1 MVDVKNLDMENPEM
15 ASSRPTPPPRP
26 EPPER
31 PDGGDRVDAQLAV
44 WARELP
50 ALDLQIEGIVE
61 RIGRLERIIV
71 RTTEESLA
79 AHDLSFGEWKLIGS
93 LRWGGPPYR
102 SKPGRLAGWLGLSS
116 GAMTNRLDRMEERGL
131 IRRLPDPDDRRG
143 VLVEL
148 TDDGAAL
155 WEAAVQ
161 AQAEKEAV
169 VGAALAPQ
177 EQAQLN
183 DLLRR
188 LLLAFESHHGPP
200 PPKRQA

>member
-1 MVDVKNLDMENPEM
+1 M
-15 ASSRPTPPPRP
+15 ASRRPAPPAPLVP
-26 EPPER
+26 PAPPER
-31 PDGGDRVDAQLAV
+31 EDTVDAQLAV

-79 AHDLSFGEWKLIGS
+79 EHDLSFGEWRLIGS
-93 LRWGGPPYR
+93 LRWGGPPYCG
-102 SKPGRLAGWLGLSS
+102 KPGRLAGWLGLSS

-131 IRRLPDPDDRRG
+131 LRRLPDPDDRRG

-148 TDDGAAL
+148 TEDGAAL

-169 VGAALAPQ
+169 VGAALAAE

-200 PPKRQA
+200 PKHPA